1 MALDLPPP
9 ELQIALE
16 RDGAGVT
23 LRVAGE
29 IDLLTA
35 PRFAAAL
42 AGALDAEGEVLVD
55 VREVSFM
62 DSTGLRALLEARNQA
77 DGEGHELALA
87 YTQDGPVARL
97 LELANVLAMFRPA
110 R

>member
-16 RDGAGVT
+16 RTGAGVT

-42 AGALDAEGEVLVD
+42 AGALEAEGEAVID

-62 DSTGLRALLEARNQA
+62 DSTGLRALLQARTQA
-77 DGEGHELALA
+77 DQAGRALALA
-87 YTQDGPVARL
+87 YTPDGPVARL
-97 LELANVLAMFRPA
+97 LELANVLGMFRQAP
-110 R
+110 